1 MTRPGL
7 VPPVAPC
14 IVSHN
19 MALGGAQTA
28 ILRMIPALPDWV
40 RERTT
45 LYCQSADMPL
55 LEAAV
60 KKHGFSVGR
69 ITNEAPR
76 SVLLGV
82 ELRQYEDLPDGPL
95 R

>member
-28 ILRMIPALPDWV
+28 ILRMIAALPDWV

-45 LYCQSADMPL
+45 LYCQSAGY
-55 LEAAV
+55 AV
-60 KKHGFSVGR
+60 AGG
-69 ITNEAPR
+69 
-76 SVLLGV
+76 G
-82 ELRQYEDLPDGPL
+82 D
-95 R
+95 